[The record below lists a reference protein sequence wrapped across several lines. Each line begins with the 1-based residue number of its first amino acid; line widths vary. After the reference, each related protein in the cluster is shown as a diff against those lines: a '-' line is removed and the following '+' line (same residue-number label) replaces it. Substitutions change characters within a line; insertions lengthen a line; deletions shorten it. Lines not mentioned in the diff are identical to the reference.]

1 MARTTRLTELASC
14 AGCAGKAGAATVAR
28 VLEHLSGIAPDRP
41 DLLVGLSAPD
51 DAAVYRLGDD
61 LAAVMTVDFFGPLVD
76 DPYDWGALAAA
87 NAMSDVYAMGGEVV
101 LALNVAG
108 FPDDLPIETVGRV
121 LRGGAEKVAEAGGI
135 IAGGHT
141 IRDAEPK
148 YGLCVFGTVHPDRI
162 FTKGGAQPGDVLVLS
177 KALGTGIVATAAMRD
192 AASEGHLA
200 AAVASMTRLNRH
212 ASHVA
217 REAEAH
223 ALTDVTGY
231 SLLGH
236 GYEMAKASGACLR
249 LYAEVIPMLPGA
261 LTYAAAGFTTGGAD
275 RNREH
280 FSPHVR
286 IEDGVGDELRD
297 VLWDPQTSGGL
308 LMALAPDRAKDALSR
323 FEASGH
329 PAWAIGEVVAG
340 EGIEVVASGGS
351 VRPDPIASL

>member
-1 MARTTRLTELASC
+1 
-14 AGCAGKAGAATVAR
+14 
-28 VLEHLSGIAPDRP
+28 
-41 DLLVGLSAPD
+41 
-51 DAAVYRLGDD
+51 
-61 LAAVMTVDFFGPLVD
+61 VD

-108 FPDDLPIETVGRV
+108 FPDDLPIETIGQV

-162 FTKGGAQPGDVLVLS
+162 FTKGGALPGDVLVLS
-177 KALGTGIVATAAMRD
+177 KALGTGVVATAAMRD
-192 AASEGHLA
+192 RASAEHLA

-217 REAEAH
+217 RDAGAH

-236 GYEMAKASGACLR
+236 GYEMARASGTCLR
-249 LYAEVIPMLPGA
+249 LYAEAIPTLPGA
-261 LTYAAAGFTTGGAD
+261 LTYAAAGFTTGGAE

-286 IEDGVGDELRD
+286 IEDGVGDALRE

-308 LMALAPDRAKDALSR
+308 LMALAPDRVNEALAGC
-323 FEASGH
+323 EASGH
-329 PAWAIGEVVAG
+329 RAWAIGEVVAG
-340 EGIEVVASGGS
+340 EGIEVVASGGRVS
-351 VRPDPIASL
+351 PNSFASL